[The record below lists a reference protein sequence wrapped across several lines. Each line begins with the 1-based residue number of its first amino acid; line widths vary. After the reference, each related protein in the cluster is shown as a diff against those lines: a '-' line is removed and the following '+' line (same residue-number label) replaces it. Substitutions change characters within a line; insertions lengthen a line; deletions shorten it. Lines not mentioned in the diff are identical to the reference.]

1 VLKQENQALGIV
13 TKLIGTR
20 TSDDTR

>member
-1 VLKQENQALGIV
+1 VLKQENQDLGIV